1 MRTAVLLALSLLLC
15 LPLAAQSN
23 GSSSDTTWSVYERSV
38 ISAPDSGESSV
49 SITADGATMLFTRYA
64 SYGKQV
70 PYVATRPEADSAAA
84 WDVRRAAF
92 ADTVYNAAISP
103 DGQTVFF
110 RGPRRSSSEE
120 EPFPPEIYRT
130 ERTSS
135 GWTEPQTVPE
145 LYGCGGYMD
154 VMRDGTVYGYCN
166 KSGDYATGGNGI
178 QRLRPDGR
186 GGYRRTRLVSLNVS
200 PPGTLTFDAIVH
212 PDGDRMIV
220 TRTSIPE
227 DRQDELGPRGFY
239 YHERTDDG
247 WTPGLRLDLP
257 YGWSPEVV
265 DDHLLFVD
273 EGDVQSIPLDEV
285 GVVWP

>member
-1 MRTAVLLALSLLLC
+1 MRSVLLLALSLLLSA
-15 LPLAAQSN
+15 PLAAQSP
-23 GSSSDTTWSVYERSV
+23 DTTWSVYQRGV
-38 ISAPDSGESSV
+38 ISQPDSGESSV
-49 SITADGATMLFTRYA
+49 SINADGTTMLFTRYA
-64 SYGKQV
+64 SYPKQI
-70 PYVATRPEADSAAA
+70 PYVATRDDAGANTDAE
-84 WDVRRAAF
+84 WHVRRAAF
-92 ADTVYNAAISP
+92 ADTIYNAAISP

-110 RGPRRSSSEE
+110 RGPRGSSNEE
-120 EPFPPEIYRT
+120 EPLPPEIYRT
-130 ERTSS
+130 ERTPS
-135 GWTEPQTVPE
+135 GWSEPQTVPE

-154 VMRDGTVYGYCN
+154 VMRDGTIYAYCN

-186 GGYRRTRLVSLNVS
+186 GGYRRTRLVSLHVS

-227 DRQDELGPRGFY
+227 DQQDELGPRGFF

-247 WTPGLRLDLP
+247 WSPGIRLDLP

-265 DDHLLFVD
+265 DDHLLFVSN
-273 EGDVQSIPLDEV
+273 GDVQSVPLTEID
-285 GVVWP
+285 VVWP